1 MATTYLAL
9 ALLSAAALAFEI
21 TLTRLFS
28 VTQWYHFAF
37 LAVSVA
43 LLGFGASGTAL
54 SLRPRWAEPPTAR
67 RAATLSGLFAV
78 AVVGAYLALNHLPF
92 DSYRI
97 AWERVQLL
105 YLVLYYLALTVPF
118 FCAGLVTG
126 LLLSAYPE
134 RANLLYAA
142 NLLGSALGGL
152 LPLLALP
159 LVGEGT
165 VLLIAAFGL
174 LAAAVFLPWSLK
186 NHHQGTKTQRKR
198 KLGALVSWWLK
209 NPSLRRQLLLLA
221 VSCLLLLLAWFP
233 PAILQLRLSPYK
245 SLSQV
250 LRFPDA
256 EIVRQRWNAFS
267 RVDRVASSAI
277 RSAPGLSLNYPGA
290 LPVEDGLF
298 VDGDDLSPV
307 ITATALRRAQGDD
320 SRDFTDYLPVALP
333 YQLRPGTRAL
343 VVEPRGG
350 LDLWVALSQGAA
362 SAVAVEHNR
371 LVVEAAGGV
380 YADARVQAELAEGR
394 SCVRRTDETF
404 DVVHLALTDGYR
416 PVTSGAYSLGE
427 RYDLTV
433 EAFQDYL
440 ARLEPGGLLL
450 VERWLQLPPSE
461 TLRAGAVA
469 AEALRRSG
477 VADPAGQLV
486 VLRDWQ
492 VGLILVKN
500 GAWTPD
506 ELGAV
511 RAFAEKLGLDLVAL
525 PGLAEVEANR
535 YNVLDEPVYFR
546 AFQQLLA
553 DPERL
558 YAETTYDVRPPTD
571 DRPFFFHF
579 FRWGQ
584 ARDVLQQLGKTWQ
597 PWGGSGYFV
606 LVALLAVA
614 LVTSGAL
621 ILLPLAASRPDRL
634 GVAQPVRSLRGARS
648 RALAYFGLLGLGFL
662 FVEIPLMQ
670 RFILF
675 LGQPVYAFA
684 AVAASVLLF
693 SGLGS
698 LAAPRLPI
706 RRTLPL
712 LAVLILLYPLGL
724 PVLFRALLGA
734 PLAVRLLA
742 TALSLAPLGLLMGT
756 AFPGGLVWLQARAP
770 GLVPWAWAVNGCA
783 SVLASILAAMVA
795 LSAGFT
801 AVLVAAAVA
810 YAAAWLVLRQEKPGG
825 VSPPGSF

>member
-1 MATTYLAL
+1 MATTYLGL

-54 SLRPRWAEPPTAR
+54 SLRPRWSEPPTAR
-67 RAATLSGLFAV
+67 RAATLSALFAI
-78 AVVGAYLALNHLPF
+78 AVVGAYLCLNYLPF

-105 YLVLYYLALTVPF
+105 YLILYYLALTVPF

-126 LLLSAYPE
+126 LLLAAHPG
-134 RANLLYAA
+134 RANRLYAA

-159 LVGEGT
+159 LVGEST
-165 VLLIAAFGL
+165 VLAIAALGL
-174 LAAAVFLPWSLK
+174 VAAAVFLLQKS
-186 NHHQGTKTQRKR
+186 HHQDTKAPRKIG
-198 KLGALVSWWLK
+198 LGALVSWWLGDH
-209 NPSLRRQLLLLA
+209 PLSWQFLLLA
-221 VSCLLLLLAWFP
+221 SCILLLLLAWFP
-233 PAILQLRLSPYK
+233 PAVLQLRLSPYK

-256 EIVRQRWNAFS
+256 ETVWQRWNAFS

-277 RSAPGLSLNYPGA
+277 RSAPGLSLNYSGA
-290 LPVEDGLF
+290 LPAEDGLF
-298 VDGDDLSPV
+298 VDGDDLSPAMTTTDV
-307 ITATALRRAQGDD
+307 RNKADMV
-320 SRDFTDYLPVALP
+320 DFTDFLPVALA
-333 YQLRPGTRAL
+333 YQLRPGGWAL

-350 LDLWVALSQGAA
+350 LDLWVALEQRATSV
-362 SAVAVEHNR
+362 VAVEHNP
-371 LVVEAAGGV
+371 LLVEAAGDV
-380 YADARVQAELAEGR
+380 YADARVTVEFEEGR
-394 SCVRRTDETF
+394 SYARRSDESF
-404 DVVHLALTDGYR
+404 DVVHLALADSYR

-440 ARLEPGGLLL
+440 ARLKPGGLLV

-469 AEALRRSG
+469 VEALRRSG
-477 VADPAGQLV
+477 VADPSAQLV

-492 VGLILVKN
+492 VGLILLKN
-500 GAWTPD
+500 GAWTAN
-506 ELGAV
+506 ELAAV
-511 RAFAEKLGLDLVAL
+511 RAFAEARSLDLVVL
-525 PGLAEVEANR
+525 PGLAEAEANR

-558 YAETTYDVRPPTD
+558 YAESSYDVRPPTD

-579 FRWGQ
+579 FKWSQTR
-584 ARDVLQQLGKTWQ
+584 AVLQQLGKTWQ

-606 LVALLAVA
+606 LVALLVVA
-614 LVTSGAL
+614 LVASAAL
-621 ILLPLAASRPDRL
+621 ILLPLAAPRPDRL
-634 GVAQPVRSLRGARS
+634 GHAQPVRSLV
-648 RALAYFGLLGLGFL
+648 YFGLLGLGFL

-684 AVAASVLLF
+684 AVAAAVLLF

-712 LAVLILLYPLGL
+712 LAALILLYPLGL

-734 PLAVRLLA
+734 PLAARVVA
-742 TALSLAPLGLLMGT
+742 TGFSLAPLGLLMGT
-756 AFPGGLVWLQARAP
+756 AFPGGLAWLQERAP

-801 AVLVAAAVA
+801 AVLVAAAGA
-810 YAAAWLVLRQEKPGG
+810 YVGAWLVLR
-825 VSPPGSF
+825 